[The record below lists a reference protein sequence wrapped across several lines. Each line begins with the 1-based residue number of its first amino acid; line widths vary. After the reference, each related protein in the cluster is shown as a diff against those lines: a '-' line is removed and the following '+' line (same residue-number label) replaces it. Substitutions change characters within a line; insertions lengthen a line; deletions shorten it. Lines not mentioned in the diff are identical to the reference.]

1 MRERD
6 EAIDSADSLIWMI
19 AYKHRRFYG
28 GDVDEIRQE
37 CIAHLY
43 QIWPQYD
50 ASRATFEAFV
60 QMSCPRHLKQTYAL
74 GKLGGPSVRVS
85 LPAFTRGERTRV
97 ISISAVNDG
106 DGFDIPNRLQ
116 RTLPDEDAFVRYA
129 EMLVGRKLK
138 PIERRVLVRRFVEE
152 SKFADIAEQ
161 YPRRMKTR
169 LKYLFVKFASEVRRR
184 RKEQGC
190 TV

>member
-1 MRERD
+1 MKERD
-6 EAIDSADSLIWMI
+6 EAIESADCLIRRI
-19 AYKHRRFYG
+19 AYRHLRFYG
-28 GDVDEIRQE
+28 GDPNELRQE
-37 CIAHLY
+37 CIAHLC

-60 QMSCPRHLKQTYAL
+60 QMACPRHLKQTYAL
-74 GKLGGPSVRVS
+74 GRLDGPTVRVPLS
-85 LPAFTRGERTRV
+85 AFNRGERTRV
-97 ISISAVNDG
+97 VSIAAVNNG
-106 DGFDIPNRLQ
+106 DGFDIPHRQQ
-116 RTLPDEDAFVRYA
+116 RVLPDEDAFVRYA

-161 YPRRMKTR
+161 YPRQMKTK

-184 RKEQGC
+184 RKKQGC
-190 TV
+190 TA